1 MRRFYFEAFNISV
14 TVLGLIPEAKGITDK
29 SEDSYEIKNLASPSV
44 ITAFKN
50 LPTPKY
56 VGAPQE
62 RKKRKALQKS
72 YHYGAQTPVSAILSG
87 IIDMPHF

>member
-1 MRRFYFEAFNISV
+1 MRRFYCEAFNIFV

-62 RKKRKALQKS
+62 RKNGKCYRNLIIWCTDACFGNIVRK
-72 YHYGAQTPVSAILSG
+72 LS
-87 IIDMPHF
+87 IVRA